1 MGLFMDADGIPLAF
15 DIFPGNQ
22 NEQTTLKPLE
32 STIIRDFNCSEFIFC
47 SDAGLGSVNN
57 RRFNSLGNRS
67 YVITH
72 SIKKMKNEDKEIAL
86 SPKQFKKIGSNK
98 FIDISTLDESDD
110 EVFNSIYYK
119 EIPLVTGDM
128 DETII
133 VTYSPKYKDY
143 QQKIRSKQL
152 DRAQKMVDGKI
163 KKRKGKNLQNSS
175 RLSIFPLYFIMD
187 SGYTNEVSVY
197 KLYLLRDS

>member
-1 MGLFMDADGIPLAF
+1 M
-15 DIFPGNQ
+15 
-22 NEQTTLKPLE
+22 
-32 STIIRDFNCSEFIFC
+32 
-47 SDAGLGSVNN
+47 NN

-143 QQKIRSKQL
+143 QQKSE
-152 DRAQKMVDGKI
+152 A
-163 KKRKGKNLQNSS
+163 NS
-175 RLSIFPLYFIMD
+175 
-187 SGYTNEVSVY
+187 
-197 KLYLLRDS
+197 

>member
-1 MGLFMDADGIPLAF
+1 M
-15 DIFPGNQ
+15 
-22 NEQTTLKPLE
+22 
-32 STIIRDFNCSEFIFC
+32 
-47 SDAGLGSVNN
+47 NN
-57 RRFNSLGNRS
+57 RRFNRLGNRS

-163 KKRKGKNLQNSS
+163 KKRKGKNQNDPA
-175 RLSIFPLYFIMD
+175 RFVKETKF
-187 SGYTNEVSVY
+187 TNEGEIAENETFE
-197 KLYLLRDS
+197 L